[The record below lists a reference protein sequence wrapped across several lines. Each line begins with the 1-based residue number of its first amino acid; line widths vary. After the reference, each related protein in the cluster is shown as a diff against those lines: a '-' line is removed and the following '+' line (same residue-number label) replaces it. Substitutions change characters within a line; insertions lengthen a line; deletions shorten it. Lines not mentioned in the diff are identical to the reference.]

1 MGKHRNKRLLIAAA
15 IGALAL
21 TPTAVAGNSGQACP
35 QTSASSCEPVGAR
48 PSKAPK
54 SNQQR
59 ARPLPRFAFDSNG
72 QQVWRAGNH
81 LMQ

>member
-1 MGKHRNKRLLIAAA
+1 MGKHRNKGLLIAVA

-21 TPTAVAGNSGQACP
+21 TPTAVGGNSGQACP
-35 QTSASSCEPVGAR
+35 QSSASMCEPVGAR
-48 PSKAPK
+48 PIEAPRSK
-54 SNQQR
+54 QQR
-59 ARPLPRFAFDSNG
+59 ARALPRFAFDSNG

>member
-1 MGKHRNKRLLIAAA
+1 MRKKSISAISIAVV

-21 TPTAVAGNSGQACP
+21 APTALGGSGQACP
-35 QTSASSCEPVGAR
+35 QASSSGCERIGAR
-48 PSKAPK
+48 PGEPPR

-59 ARPLPRFAFDSNG
+59 VRPLPRFAFNSNG